1 MKIIDSVIYEG
12 RNIYS
17 HKKCIKI
24 TVDLEG
30 YSEIPSKDIKDF
42 NDNLIEMV
50 PELRKHRC
58 GIDEDEGFIKRL
70 REGTYLSHICEHLI
84 IAIQN
89 VIGVDISY
97 GKAREINGDIYMIV
111 YQYEYAKVGIE
122 CAKLSVDIINSLI
135 NGKCISVY
143 ERILILKE
151 ILKEEMPGPS
161 TASICNAAREIGLP
175 VIQLSNSAF
184 CQIGYGKQGKVIEA
198 SISTNTSCV
207 AVDISCDKLLTK
219 ELLRIQNIPVAK
231 GSGVSNVI
239 NLLKEAESIGYP
251 VVLKPQFGSKGKGVI
266 LSIND
271 DKELLLAYDKLKQKY
286 NEIIIEKYYEGNDY
300 RVCVVNYEVV
310 AASMRVPPYIIGDGK
325 STIKELI
332 NLLNGDDLRGD
343 DHEKPLSKVKID
355 DELLKLLNNKKY
367 TLDMVLEDGCKLFL
381 RKNANLSTGGTA
393 VDCTDIISQENKD
406 LCVRVA
412 KSIGLDICGVDV
424 CIDDI
429 SKPIAKNGIIIEV
442 NSAPGLRMHAFP
454 SQGKKREIGKKI
466 VDMMYNN
473 NPVNIPVISI
483 TGTNGKTTTTRLVAS
498 VLKRMGYVTGMTST
512 DGIYINDEC
521 IDDGDDTGVESAK
534 CILLNKDVD
543 IAVLE
548 TARGGIVKR
557 GLAYDLADVAA
568 ITNISEDH
576 LGCNNIE
583 TMEELCLV
591 KSLVAEAVKEDGYVV
606 INADDKWSR
615 KIIPR
620 IKSKIIYFSN
630 DSNNDLILKNISL
643 GEIAIYIKDSCIY
656 ANNRGIEYKLNNI
669 SNIPI
674 TLNGALEFNVEN
686 AMVACGILI
695 GLGVDYSMIKI
706 GLNKFGLNL
715 NENSGRFNVH
725 DCNGIKVILDYGHN
739 IEGYKKV
746 LKSLKQLSNGK
757 IIGVIGLP
765 GDRTDHCAN
774 EIGRISAQFV
784 DKIIIKEDKC
794 KRGRKTGEIAKLIEE
809 GVIGVK
815 SDFDYKIILHEDEAL
830 KYALKEASQGD
841 TIIVFYEDQ
850 EPLIK
855 IIEDNNRIIEQLG
868 TVVNSN

>member
-1 MKIIDSVIYEG
+1 MKIIESVIYEG

-30 YSEIPSKDIKDF
+30 YSEIPSKDIKEF

-70 REGTYLSHICEHLI
+70 REGTYLAHICEHLI

-89 VIGVDISY
+89 VIGIDISY
-97 GKAREINGDIYMIV
+97 GKAREIDGDIYLIV

-122 CAKLSVDIINSLI
+122 SAKLAIDIINSLMC
-135 NGKCISVY
+135 GKSISVY

-161 TASICNAAREIGLP
+161 TASICSAAKEMGLP
-175 VIQLSNSAF
+175 VVQLSNSSF

-198 SISTNTSCV
+198 SISNSTSCV

-239 NLLKEAESIGYP
+239 NLLKEAELIGYP

-271 DKELLLAYDKLKQKY
+271 DKELLLAYDRLKQKY

-300 RVCVVNYEVV
+300 RVCIVNYEVV
-310 AASMRVPPYIIGDGK
+310 AASMRVPPHIIGDGK

-332 NLLNGDDLRGD
+332 NALNGNELRGD

-355 DELLKLLNNKKY
+355 DELLGLLNSREY
-367 TLDMVLEDGCKLFL
+367 SLDMILEDGYKLFL

-412 KSIGLDICGVDV
+412 KAIGLDICGVDV

-429 SKPIAKNGIIIEV
+429 SKPISKNGVIIEV
-442 NSAPGLRMHAFP
+442 NAAPGLRMHTFP
-454 SQGKKREIGKKI
+454 SEGEKREIGKKI
-466 VDMMYNN
+466 INMMYNN

-483 TGTNGKTTTTRLVAS
+483 TGTNGKTTTTRLVSS
-498 VLKRMGYVTGMTST
+498 VLKRMGYITGMTST

-521 IDDGDDTGVESAK
+521 VDSGDDTGVESAK
-534 CILLNKDVD
+534 CILLNRDVD

-576 LGCNNIE
+576 LGCNNIK
-583 TMEELCLV
+583 TMEELCMV

-606 INADDKWSR
+606 INADDKWCR

-630 DSNNDLILKNISL
+630 DPNNDLILKNISL
-643 GEIAIYIKDSCIY
+643 GEIAIYIKDKYIY
-656 ANNRGIEYKLNNI
+656 ANNRGIEYKLNNVC
-669 SNIPI
+669 NIPI
-674 TLNGALEFNVEN
+674 TLNGVLEFNIEN
-686 AMVACGILI
+686 AMAACGILI

-706 GLNKFGLNL
+706 GLNKFGLDSND
-715 NENSGRFNVH
+715 NSGRFNVY

-746 LKSLKQLSNGK
+746 LRSLKQISAGR
-757 IIGVIGLP
+757 IVGIIGLP
-765 GDRTDHCAN
+765 GDRTDRCAN
-774 EIGRISAQFV
+774 EIGKISAEFL

-794 KRGRKTGEIAKLIEE
+794 KRGRKIGEVAKLIEE
-809 GVIGVK
+809 GVVTVK
-815 SDFDYKIILHEDEAL
+815 SNFDYKIILDEGEAL
-830 KYALKEASQGD
+830 KHALKEASRGD
-841 TIIVFYEDQ
+841 TVIVFYEDQ

-855 IIEDNNRIIEQLG
+855 IIEDNNSITEQLG

>member
-17 HKKCIKI
+17 HKKCIKL

-30 YSEIPSKDIKDF
+30 YCEIPSKDIKDF

-70 REGTYLSHICEHLI
+70 REGTYLAHICEHLI

-97 GKAREINGDIYMIV
+97 GKAREIKEDVYLLV

-122 CAKLSVDIINSLI
+122 SARLAVDIINSLI
-135 NGKCISVY
+135 CGKSISIDD
-143 ERILILKE
+143 RMLILKE
-151 ILKEEMPGPS
+151 ILKEEIPGPS
-161 TASICNAAREIGLP
+161 TASICNAAKEMGLP
-175 VIQLSNSAF
+175 IIQLPNSTF
-184 CQIGYGKQGKVIEA
+184 YQVGYGKQGKVIEA
-198 SISTNTSCV
+198 SIANSTSCV

-219 ELLRIQNIPVAK
+219 ELLRIQSIPVAK
-231 GSGVSNVI
+231 GAGVSNVI
-239 NLLKEAESIGYP
+239 NLLKEAEIIGYP

-300 RVCVVNYEVV
+300 RVCIVDYEVV
-310 AASMRVPPYIIGDGK
+310 AASKRVPPYIIGDGS

-332 NLLNGDDLRGD
+332 NILNSSELRGE

-355 DELLKLLNNKKY
+355 DELLELLNSEKY
-367 TLDMVLEDGCKLFL
+367 TLDSILEVGYTLFL
-381 RKNANLSTGGTA
+381 RRNANLSTGGTS

-412 KSIGLDICGVDV
+412 KAIGLDICGIDI

-429 SKPIAKNGIIIEV
+429 SKPIAENGVVIEV
-442 NSAPGLRMHAFP
+442 NAAPGLRMHTFP
-454 SQGKKREIGKKI
+454 SEGEKREIGKKI
-466 VDMMYNN
+466 INMMYKN

-483 TGTNGKTTTTRLVAS
+483 TGTNGKTTTTRIVAS
-498 VLKRMGYVTGMTST
+498 ILNRMGYVTGMTST

-521 IDDGDDTGVESAK
+521 IDNGDDTGVESAK
-534 CILLNKDVD
+534 CILLNRDID

-548 TARGGIVKR
+548 TARGGIVRK

-620 IKSKIIYFSN
+620 INSKIIYFSN
-630 DSNNDLILKNISL
+630 DPNNDLILKNINQ
-643 GEIAIYIKDSCIY
+643 GEVAIYVKDKHIY

-674 TLNGALEFNVEN
+674 TLNGVLEFNIEN
-686 AMVACGILI
+686 AMAACGILI

-706 GLNKFGLNL
+706 GLNKFGLKTND
-715 NENSGRFNVH
+715 NKGRFNVY
-725 DCNGIKVILDYGHN
+725 DCNGIRVILDYGHN
-739 IEGYKKV
+739 IEGYNRV
-746 LKSLKQLSNGK
+746 LQSLRQIPSGK
-757 IIGVIGLP
+757 ITGIIGLP
-765 GDRTDHCAN
+765 GDRTNHCAN
-774 EIGRISAQFV
+774 EIGRISAGFV

-794 KRGRKTGEIAKLIEE
+794 KRGRKRGEVAKLIEE
-809 GVIGVK
+809 GVLGVK
-815 SDFDYKIILHEDEAL
+815 PDFDYKIILDESEAL
-830 KYALKEASQGD
+830 KYALKEATEGD
-841 TIIVFYEDQ
+841 TIIVFYEKQ

-855 IIEDNNRIIEQLG
+855 VIEENNSIIEELG